1 MKRILIYLSTVAAG
15 VASYLSFKKQKE
27 LSALELVQMEYKH
40 IGLEEI
46 KPEAVYLAL
55 QFAFTNLSPYSF
67 MIRGLVIKL
76 SYKGVVFA
84 TSEKNL
90 IYLQP
95 KSAAL
100 GDFIIGVPYQEFIK
114 VISGAWNDK
123 EPLITAD
130 VKLRYYSQTLGF
142 EIPVELQEVI
152 NVKQL
157 ATNYFESWSNQ

>member
-1 MKRILIYLSTVAAG
+1 MKRIFIYLSTIAAG

-27 LSALELVQMEYKH
+27 LEALQLLQFEYKH

-46 KPEAVYLAL
+46 KPEAVYLSL
-55 QFAFTNLSPYSF
+55 QFAFANASPYSF
-67 MIRGLVIKL
+67 MARGLVIKL
-76 SYKGVVFA
+76 SYKGTVFA

-90 IYLQP
+90 FYLEP
-95 KSAAL
+95 NKTAL
-100 GDFIIGVPYQEFIK
+100 ADFIIGVPYQEFIR

-157 ATNYFESWSNQ
+157 ATNYFESWSKQ